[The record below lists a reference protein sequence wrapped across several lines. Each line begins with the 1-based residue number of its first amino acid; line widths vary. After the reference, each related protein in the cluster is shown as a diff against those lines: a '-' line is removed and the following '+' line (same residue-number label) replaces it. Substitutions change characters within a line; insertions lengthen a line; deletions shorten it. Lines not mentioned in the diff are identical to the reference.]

1 MAELNLFH
9 FQKGDS
15 ALHKL
20 DTRLKL
26 ILLILYSASIY
37 KFNLYAVISISF
49 IIIIYFFKT
58 IRAKK
63 YFLKEMKWAAFLL
76 IFIFIGTL
84 FSTEGEIIYQ
94 SIPFIT
100 KTGIIS
106 GIISAWKFLMVIFI
120 GLLFSY
126 TTLPENLHTAVYQIF
141 KPIPMVNE
149 NSIASKLSLTIMF
162 IPILMDMMNEIIEAR
177 RSRYIEGSR
186 NPVKNIMSLVI
197 PIISGVII
205 KAEETTLA
213 LEARLFTGEI
223 SPGKTII
230 SKSDFRTIILGVIPI
245 CTALILQIIYKN
257 I

>member
-9 FQKGDS
+9 FQKGNS

-37 KFNLYAVISISF
+37 RFNFNAVIIISF
-49 IIIIYFFKT
+49 TIIIYFFKT
-58 IRAKK
+58 IRAKN
-63 YFLKEMKWAAFLL
+63 YFLKEMKWVTILL
-76 IFIFIGTL
+76 LFIFIGSL
-84 FSTEGEIIYQ
+84 VSTEGEIIYQ

-100 KTGIIS
+100 ETGIIS
-106 GIISAWKFLMVIFI
+106 GIISAWKFLMVVLI

-126 TTLPENLHTAVYQIF
+126 TTLPEKLHTAVYQIF
-141 KPIPMVNE
+141 KPMPLVNE
-149 NSIASKLSLTIMF
+149 SSIASKLSLTIMF

-186 NPVKNIMSLVI
+186 NPVRNIMSLII

-205 KAEETTLA
+205 KADETTLA

-223 SPGKTII
+223 TSEKKRLSNNDFLTLSLGII
-230 SKSDFRTIILGVIPI
+230 PVCIAMAF
-245 CTALILQIIYKN
+245 QIVYKN
-257 I
+257 V

>member
-37 KFNLYAVISISF
+37 RFNLYAVSSISF

-63 YFLKEMKWAAFLL
+63 YFLKEMKWVTFLI

-84 FSTEGEIIYQ
+84 LSTEGEIIYQ

-106 GIISAWKFLMVIFI
+106 GIISAWKFLMVVLI

-149 NSIASKLSLTIMF
+149 SSIASKLSLTIMF

-186 NPVKNIMSLVI
+186 NPVRNIMSLMI

-205 KAEETTLA
+205 KADETTLA

-223 SPGKTII
+223 TTGKKNLNKNDFLTIVLG
-230 SKSDFRTIILGVIPI
+230 IIPVCI
-245 CTALILQIIYKN
+245 ALTLQIIYKN
-257 I
+257 V